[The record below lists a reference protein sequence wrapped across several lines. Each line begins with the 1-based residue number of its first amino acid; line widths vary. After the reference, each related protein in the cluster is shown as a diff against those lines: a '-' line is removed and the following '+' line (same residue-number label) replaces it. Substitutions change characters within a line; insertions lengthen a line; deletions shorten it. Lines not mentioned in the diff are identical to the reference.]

1 MNAPVQRV
9 VYEFAGFRA
18 DPVTRKL
25 YAGTEHLA
33 LTPKA
38 FDTLLVLIASRGNIV
53 SKDELIDA
61 IWAGTAVEEN
71 NLTQQIAA
79 LRRCFGEKAGDH
91 RFIVTL
97 PGKGYSFVAMVSER
111 AYEADELTIF
121 ESTSS
126 TVTIDIDG
134 GVISRLRAIV
144 NRNGSL
150 GAMLA
155 AAYILVV
162 CAMGFWPATGGA
174 ITGSHTPTV
183 AVLGFRASDPLEAD
197 LGAGIRDTLRA
208 RIGQLR
214 DVELIPTRYG
224 TPPDD
229 VIIAAKEVNADVV
242 ITGSVQRNEDRIRIA
257 LEMVDVRRQ
266 RVVWGRTF
274 DDGSNDRFRTQD
286 TIVTEVLNILGTPP
300 LS

>member
-9 VYEFAGFRA
+9 VYEFAGFLA
-18 DPVTRKL
+18 DPVTRRL
-25 YAGTEHLA
+25 YAGNEHLP

-111 AYEADELTIF
+111 SYEADELTIF

-126 TVTIDIDG
+126 TVTIDIDAG
-134 GVISRLRAIV
+134 IISRLRAIA

-162 CAMGFWPATGGA
+162 CAMGFWPAAGGA
-174 ITGSHTPTV
+174 FTGSHTPTV

-286 TIVTEVLNILGTPP
+286 AIVTEVLNILGTPP